1 MHVLAAVHPELA
13 GRLQKSASH
22 RFAVVPAETW
32 SSAVAIIRRQP
43 IEIAVVDPALEGAPR
58 AQEIERLHVLFPS
71 LPLVLY
77 ARLTPDLPAVLL
89 QLGRSG
95 VRTVV
100 LAGHDDHPTQIR
112 DVLTEEGARSLS
124 RRLLDEVSDLL
135 DGLPAELR
143 WAIETI
149 VRAPAQFHTV
159 QELADRARM
168 DRRTCARWFAR
179 VALPPP
185 SVMLTLLRVVY
196 AHRLLQDP
204 GYTVEDVAARLGYA
218 RARSFTQNVKEV
230 FGMTP
235 AELRMSLASEEA
247 LALVRE
253 RFFEGHPERARRVGS
268 GRVSVDRRDE
278 VA

>member
-1 MHVLAAVHPELA
+1 
-13 GRLQKSASH
+13 
-22 RFAVVPAETW
+22 
-32 SSAVAIIRRQP
+32 
-43 IEIAVVDPALEGAPR
+43 
-58 AQEIERLHVLFPS
+58 
-71 LPLVLY
+71 
-77 ARLTPDLPAVLL
+77 
-89 QLGRSG
+89 
-95 VRTVV
+95 
-100 LAGHDDHPTQIR
+100 
-112 DVLTEEGARSLS
+112 
-124 RRLLDEVSDLL
+124 
-135 DGLPAELR
+135 
-143 WAIETI
+143 
-149 VRAPAQFHTV
+149 
-159 QELADRARM
+159 
-168 DRRTCARWFAR
+168 
-179 VALPPP
+179 
-185 SVMLTLLRVVY
+185 MLTLLRVVY